1 MKINTENKNLVR
13 DINSMALLNVNER
26 ALTKDAQY
34 KQKLQKENEAKALV
48 DEIQAEVKE
57 IKQNIS
63 KILEMLNRGS

>member
-13 DINSMALLNVNER
+13 DTNSMALLNVNER
-26 ALTKDAQY
+26 SLTKDSQY
-34 KQKLQKENEAKALV
+34 KQKLQKENESKALV
-48 DEIQAEVKE
+48 EEIQAEVKE